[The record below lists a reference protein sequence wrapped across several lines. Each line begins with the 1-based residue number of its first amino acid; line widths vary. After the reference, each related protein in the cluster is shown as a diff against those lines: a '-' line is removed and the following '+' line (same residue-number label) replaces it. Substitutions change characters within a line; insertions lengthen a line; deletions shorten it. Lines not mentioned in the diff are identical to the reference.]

1 MKKRFQLGL
10 LVAGIVLN
18 SLFSLAHIIF
28 TSSSSPNSSANFGSN
43 FNAITSV
50 NSMTTVY
57 QTYVCTYTIDITN
70 GVKRTY
76 RGEANNLSDAQWRTR
91 SACLADFDA
100 GICLNG
106 AYDCS
111 VKDYVFNWFRE
122 PLI

>member
-10 LVAGIVLN
+10 LVAGIVLSN
-18 SLFSLAHIIF
+18 VFSQAHIIF
-28 TSSSSPNSSANFGSN
+28 TSSSSTNSSSSASANFGSD

-76 RGEANNLSDAQWRTR
+76 RGEANNLSDAQWRAR

-111 VKDYVFNWFRE
+111 LKD
-122 PLI
+122 